1 MNTIMTIK
9 QYTGIMLLLMAIAIS
24 GCTTIQPVIRDQQTA
39 EPGIFTNESFDRVL
53 QRYVNE
59 RGFVDYIALRKD
71 PDDLEDYYYQIT
83 TYSPDSHPELFPT
96 ENHKL
101 AYWINAYNAGAM
113 KTVLTYYPIDSVL
126 DVKQPGIFFFL
137 SNKSG
142 FFFFQRLKFGGKTT
156 SLYYLENSVI
166 RKRFGEPRIH
176 FAVNC
181 ASVSCPR
188 LPMQAFYGDKLDR
201 QLDDETRFFLTED
214 RNFRIDHEEK
224 VIYLS
229 SIFKWYEKDF
239 TDWYSKKY
247 PEEKASLLSYIELY
261 LEPEKAEA
269 LKAVSDSYK
278 ISFIPYDWNLN
289 DQNAQFRKN
298 VSVFGNISKEDLKD
312 IFLAEQRF
320 VF

>member
-1 MNTIMTIK
+1 MNTIMTKK
-9 QYTGIMLLLMAIAIS
+9 QYTGIMLFFLAIAIT

-53 QRYVNE
+53 QQYVNE
-59 RGFVDYIALRKD
+59 RGFVDYIALQKD
-71 PDDLEDYYYQIT
+71 PDNLEDYYYQIT
-83 TYSPDSHPELFPT
+83 TYSPDSHPDLFPT

-113 KTVLTYYPIDSVL
+113 KAVLTYYPIDSVL

-188 LPMQAFYGDKLDR
+188 LPMQAFSGDALDR
-201 QLDDETRFFLTED
+201 QLDDETRLFLTED

-239 TDWYSKKY
+239 VDWYGKKY
-247 PEEKASLLSYIELY
+247 PEGQASLLSYIELY
-261 LEPEKAEA
+261 LEPEKAEE
-269 LKAVSDSYK
+269 LKTVGDSYK
-278 ISFIPYDWNLN
+278 IDFIPYDWNLN
-289 DQNAQFRKN
+289 DQNPQFKKN
-298 VSVFGNISKEDLKD
+298 ISVFDNIAKEGLKD

>member
-1 MNTIMTIK
+1 MVKKRYIGLIFF
-9 QYTGIMLLLMAIAIS
+9 LMAIAIS
-24 GCTTIQPVIRDQQTA
+24 GCTTIQPVTREQETA

-96 ENHKL
+96 ENYKL
-101 AYWINAYNAGAM
+101 AYWINAYNAGTM

-188 LPMQAFYGDKLDR
+188 LPMQAFYGETLDR

-214 RNFRIDHEEK
+214 RNFRIDHEKK

-247 PEEKASLLSYIELY
+247 PKGEASLLSYIELY
-261 LEPEKAEA
+261 LEPEKVEA
-269 LKAVSDSYK
+269 LKAVSNSYT

-289 DQNAQFRKN
+289 DQNPQSKKN
-298 VSVFGNISKEDLKD
+298 VSVFDNISKEDLKD
-312 IFLAEQRF
+312 IFLAEQGF